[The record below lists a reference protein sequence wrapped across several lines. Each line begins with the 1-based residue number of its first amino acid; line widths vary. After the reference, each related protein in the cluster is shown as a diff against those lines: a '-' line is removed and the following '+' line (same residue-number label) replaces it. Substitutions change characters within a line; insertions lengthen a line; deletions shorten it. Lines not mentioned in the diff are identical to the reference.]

1 MTHTTRSSEAVPARA
16 RRDLLGLAGFVLV
29 CLAVSALGGWVTAGS
44 VATWYPT
51 LAKPTFNPPS
61 WVFAPVWSL
70 LYLMIALAGWRVWRR
85 RSLGGSRRAM
95 TAYGLQLAL
104 NLAWSVIFFG
114 GRMIGAALAEI
125 VVLLAAI
132 LVTATLFWRIDRVA
146 AMLLLPY
153 AAWVAFATLLNAA
166 LWRLN

>member
-1 MTHTTRSSEAVPARA
+1 MAAPAGLRC
-16 RRDLLGLAGFVLV
+16 DLLGLAGFVLV
-29 CLAVSALGGWVTAGS
+29 CFTVSAFGGWVTAGS

-51 LAKPTFNPPS
+51 LAKPAFNPPD
-61 WVFAPVWSL
+61 WVFAPVWSV
-70 LYLMIALAGWRVWRR
+70 LYLMIAIAGWRMWRR
-85 RSLGGSRRAM
+85 RGLGGARRALI
-95 TAYGLQLAL
+95 AYALQLAL
-104 NLAWSVIFFG
+104 NLAWSLIFFG

-132 LVTATLFWRIDRVA
+132 FVTAGLFWRIDRVA

-153 AAWVAFATLLNAA
+153 ASWAAFAALLNAA